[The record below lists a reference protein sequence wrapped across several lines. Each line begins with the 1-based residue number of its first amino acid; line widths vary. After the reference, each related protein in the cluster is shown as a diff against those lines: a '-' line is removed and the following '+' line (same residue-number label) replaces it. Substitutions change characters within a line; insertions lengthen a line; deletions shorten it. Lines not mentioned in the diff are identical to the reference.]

1 MQVNDKQKQISKLL
15 WDFQSLREEHV
26 YKLCNCEEK
35 DINFL
40 IASKV
45 IKRENKNKIL
55 NYNNS
60 KI

>member
-1 MQVNDKQKQISKLL
+1 MQVNDKQISKLL
-15 WDFQSLREEHV
+15 WNFQSLREEHV
-26 YKLCNCEEK
+26 YKLCNCEKK

-45 IKRENKNKIL
+45 IKRDNKNKIL